1 MCHVSETPDH
11 LPMLEASKKVVK
23 LFQIYFQMLKTR
35 NMVRYAPLFL
45 GWALQA
51 QRCVSP
57 SLCVYPLVLGVSPYA
72 VIECHCLK
80 CAKGFGGKG
89 FSIMPG
95 GEFFQP
101 LSVYIYRQKG
111 LQLILQRPMS
121 PWKRWEHTY
130 VKGDVQRKGDTLR
143 K

>member
-1 MCHVSETPDH
+1 MCP
-11 LPMLEASKKVVK
+11 
-23 LFQIYFQMLKTR
+23 
-35 NMVRYAPLFL
+35 
-45 GWALQA
+45 
-51 QRCVSP
+51 P

-130 VKGDVQRKGDTLR
+130 VKEDVQSKGDALR
-143 K
+143 KEREGHTQGFLEQIFFFFQQS